1 MNNKTRKNR
10 KNGRY
15 NRKSN
20 MYLIKVLEEKTEWS
34 EAKFVKIMAEK
45 FPKLMKNI
53 NPQFQGAW

>member
-1 MNNKTRKNR
+1 
-10 KNGRY
+10 
-15 NRKSN
+15 